1 VNDPDLLL
9 CAIHVAL
16 WIWFGVTWMLFRGR
30 EAAPDGAAVEPIA
43 TTREYAAPFARLV
56 LGFHL
61 FGFASV
67 YLGIA
72 EAIFFGHVYAW
83 LVGQRVFGAFAIAV
97 GAALIFWT
105 VASFSSWRIRAKLDR
120 GHQLATNGAFRL
132 LRHPIYTGVN
142 IIALGSAVWVSSTL
156 AWCAFVLVT
165 LGSDLRARTEEA
177 LLKRAF
183 GSRYTEYSRRTKRFI
198 PGIY

>member
-1 VNDPDLLL
+1 MKNPDLLL
-9 CAIHVAL
+9 CAIHLAL
-16 WIWFGVTWMLFRGR
+16 WIWFGVTWMFVRGR
-30 EAAPDGAAVEPIA
+30 DAAPDAAVAGPIA
-43 TTREYAAPFARLV
+43 TTREYAAPFSGLV

-61 FGFASV
+61 FGFAIV

-72 EAIFFGHVYAW
+72 DAVFLRHVHAW
-83 LVGQRVFGAFAIAV
+83 IVGQRAVGAFTIAI

-105 VASFSSWRIRAKLDR
+105 VASFRSWRFQAKLDR
-120 GHQLATNGAFRL
+120 GHELATDGAFRL
-132 LRHPIYTGVN
+132 LRHPIYAGVN
-142 IIALGSAVWVSSTL
+142 VIALGSAIWVSTSL
-156 AWCAFVLVT
+156 SWCAFVLVT

-177 LLKRAF
+177 LLRRAF